1 MNLEPDELR
10 NATSRPLN
18 ATLLTPLQ
26 LGPLLLPNRI
36 VMSPMT
42 RARSTNGIPAAVE
55 VEYYV
60 QRASAG
66 LIITGGIYIS
76 RMAVGATNV
85 PGIYTDEQ
93 VAAWQKVTK
102 AVQAAGGRIFA
113 QLSHSGSVSHP
124 SLLDGEVPVAPS
136 VVNPR
141 QKVLAESGYMDT
153 VEPRALTAAE
163 IGSIVDEY
171 KTAAASAREAG
182 FDGVEI
188 HGANVY
194 LLPQFMNTST
204 NHRQDAYGG
213 TPENR
218 ARIVLEVLTAI
229 GSVWKHDQIGIKLS
243 PAISGIGT
251 YAALDHILGWLSEFV
266 PAYLHLR
273 RGFDTTGNPIE
284 MLREHT
290 FDHFREIFKGI
301 LIGNG
306 GFDLASANA
315 HVERG
320 NVDLV
325 SFARHF
331 ISNPD
336 LVSRFRE
343 NQTLSPSDPATYY
356 TGGSK
361 GYTDYPALLNPQLQ
375 Q

>member
-1 MNLEPDELR
+1 MSLEQLEVR
-10 NATSRPLN
+10 SATSHPP
-18 ATLLTPLQ
+18 AAALLAPFQ

-42 RARSTNGIPAAVE
+42 RARSTHGIPAAIE
-55 VEYYV
+55 AEYYV

-76 RMAVGATNV
+76 RMAVGGMNV

-93 VAAWQKVTK
+93 IAAWQKITE
-102 AVQAAGGRIFA
+102 AVHAAGGRIFA

-124 SLLDGEVPVAPS
+124 SLLDGDVPVAPS

-141 QKVLAESGYMDT
+141 QKVLAESGYVDT
-153 VEPRALTAAE
+153 VEPRALTIAE
-163 IGSIVDEY
+163 IETIIDEY
-171 KTAAASAREAG
+171 KTAAASARKAG

-194 LLPQFMNTST
+194 LLPQFLNTST

-229 GSVWKHDQIGIKLS
+229 GTVWEHNHVGIKLS

-251 YAALDHILGWLSEFV
+251 YSALHHILEWLSGFA

-273 RGFDTTGNPIE
+273 RGFDTNGNPIE
-284 MLREHT
+284 MLREHA
-290 FDHFREIFKGI
+290 FDHFRETFKGT

-306 GFDLASANA
+306 GFDLVTANA

-336 LVSRFRE
+336 LVARFSE
-343 NQTLSPSDPATYY
+343 NQALSPSDPATYY

-361 GYTDYPALLNPQLQ
+361 GYVDYPAFSNP
-375 Q
+375 